1 VVWVLGRLAACVRA
15 ASVCIMA
22 LHKDDNFIHGA
33 SSHPGW
39 VYSRGISAPRRV
51 FPFLLLLS
59 SRIIIIIIGS
69 SADVVEEGDDLRCD
83 LLCSFHRQPVP
94 AAIDLFK
101 HSIHSSNQKTFVARK
116 FTR

>member
-1 VVWVLGRLAACVRA
+1 
-15 ASVCIMA
+15 MA

-59 SRIIIIIIGS
+59 SRIIIIIGS

-101 HSIHSSNQKTFVARK
+101 HSTQFKPKNIGGTKIHPLDVSPSLPASGMSW
-116 FTR
+116 